1 MPSKTSL
8 LGGLLVAI
16 TSLLATQVHATFLK
30 DFSEGCFRPATIKS
44 GKYNVTVNGTVR
56 QYSVRVPDNY
66 NPFNPYRVVLALHW
80 FGGTIDDLEKNSTK
94 YGNGTYYGLQT
105 IAGDTAIFVAP
116 QGIET
121 LWMNTNGE
129 DLALVDEL
137 IKIVDK
143 GLCVDQS
150 RRLAVGFSFG
160 GSMAHAIANTRA
172 RVFRAVAILS
182 GNDFTPFTGES
193 LPVSVYVQ
201 HGVRDPGV
209 NNPITQGRA
218 MRDRF
223 VKLNGCIPK
232 DVEEPQPGS
241 MSHIKTEYNLCFF
254 GHQVTY
260 IAFDGIHEFSPV
272 DSGKT
277 SSWAPLEIWKF
288 FLTAPRPTIW

>member
-16 TSLLATQVHATFLK
+16 TSFLAAQVNAAFIT
-30 DFSEGCFRPATIKS
+30 DYSPGCFRPATVKS
-44 GKYNVTVNGTVR
+44 GKFNMTINGTER
-56 QYSVRVPDNY
+56 QYVVRVPDNY
-66 NPFNPYRVVLALHW
+66 NPFNPYRVVVALHW

-94 YGNGTYYGLQT
+94 YGNGTYYGLKK

-116 QGIET
+116 QGINS

-129 DLALVDEL
+129 DLAFVDALVKLLD
-137 IKIVDK
+137 D

-160 GSMAHAIANTRA
+160 ASMANAIANTRA
-172 RVFRAVAILS
+172 KTFRAVAVMS
-182 GNDFTPFTGES
+182 GNQVTPFTGKS

-201 HGVRDPGV
+201 HGVRDPGID
-209 NNPITQGRA
+209 NPITQGRA
-218 MRDRF
+218 IRDRF

-232 DVEEPQPGS
+232 DVKEPQPGS
-241 MSHIKTEYNLCFF
+241 KTHIRTDYNFCFF

-260 IAFDGIHEFSPV
+260 VAFDGVHEYSPV
-272 DSGKT
+272 DAGKT
-277 SSWAPLEIWKF
+277 SSWVPEEIWKF